1 MRGSN
6 AISENLRFQLSLL
19 RLTAA
24 TENPERARTA
34 LAQTAESE
42 QLQNLVALLPT
53 RPKRRNAPNQE
64 QN

>member
-24 TENPERARTA
+24 TENPERARAA
-34 LAQTAESE
+34 LPQTAESE

-53 RPKRRNAPNQE
+53 RPKRRNASNPE
-64 QN
+64 